1 MTDKTSNNAFVP
13 ATPAQVALA
22 LAQADG
28 ALAAEE
34 RRIDPTDRAAS
45 DAAIAAAMRG
55 EISFDDAV
63 AAGLALVP
71 ADSPRAGSIDGDDL
85 GDLEG

>member
-1 MTDKTSNNAFVP
+1 MTHDPGFIP
-13 ATPAQVALA
+13 ATDEQIARA

-28 ALAAEE
+28 VLAAAEHHL
-34 RRIDPTDRAAS
+34 DPAERAAS

-63 AAGLALVP
+63 AAGLARITGTDP
-71 ADSPRAGSIDGDDL
+71 A
-85 GDLEG
+85 